1 MIEPTSEESKRA
13 LANFIAQRIVDD
25 FEFVHFSGNLAN
37 TIRIENDKG
46 KIRVIVPAV
55 KYDLGAFKSR
65 GVIIYQEEQGSYAE
79 KVNKKGG
86 FSKKHKGYVERAIGE
101 GIEEWLAYLGIK
113 AVSIDVG

>member
-1 MIEPTSEESKRA
+1 MIDPMSDESKRA
-13 LANFIAQRIVDD
+13 LANFIAQRIVED
-25 FEFVHFSGNLAN
+25 FELVHLSGNLAN

-55 KYDLGAFKSR
+55 KYDLGIFKSR
-65 GVIIYQEEQGSYAE
+65 GVIIYHEEQGSYAQ

-101 GIEEWLAYLGIK
+101 GIEDWLAYLGIK
-113 AVSIDVG
+113 AVSLDVG